1 MNNVILMGRLTR
13 DPDVRWKTLQD
24 GTSSASGR
32 YTLAVDRIGAREG
45 QQQADF
51 VSCVT
56 FGKAAEWAE
65 KYLHQGV
72 KIVIRGRIQTGSYTN
87 RDGQKVYTTD
97 VVVEA
102 QEFAESKAANES
114 YRRPEPDGQQAAAP
128 AAGAAGREAFM
139 NIPDDLDDADLPFN

>member
-24 GTSSASGR
+24 GTSSVSGR
-32 YTLAVDRIGAREG
+32 YTLAIDRIGAREG

-51 VSCVT
+51 ISCVV

-65 KYLHQGV
+65 KYMHQGV

-87 RDGQKVYTTD
+87 REGQKVYTTD
-97 VVVEA
+97 VVVES

-114 YRRPEPDGQQAAAP
+114 YRRPDPEQRGQQAAAP
-128 AAGAAGREAFM
+128 AAAREAFM
-139 NIPDDLDDADLPFN
+139 NIPDDIDDADLPFN